1 MNSYILALLLQFGNI
16 LLNSLLLSL
25 QCSIVLLLLSL
36 QIEEKREE
44 IQSLPWE
51 LQRPTTISKRRG
63 STCLNRRLSWLH
75 KVALTDDAFKIFQGH
90 LHASIFLFNGR
101 QLVQHGLGDLHIHVT
116 CSQCAGGKQTET

>member
-1 MNSYILALLLQFGNI
+1 MNSHILALLLQFGNI
-16 LLNSLLLSL
+16 LLNSLLLPL

-63 STCLNRRLSWLH
+63 
-75 KVALTDDAFKIFQGH
+75 
-90 LHASIFLFNGR
+90 
-101 QLVQHGLGDLHIHVT
+101 
-116 CSQCAGGKQTET
+116 